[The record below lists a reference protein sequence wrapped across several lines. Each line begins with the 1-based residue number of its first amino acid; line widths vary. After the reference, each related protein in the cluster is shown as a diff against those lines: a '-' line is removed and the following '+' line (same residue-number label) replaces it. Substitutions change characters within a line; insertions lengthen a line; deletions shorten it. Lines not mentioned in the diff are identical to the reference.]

1 MKVKLLAC
9 LTLAVAMLLA
19 TVPTFAHHGGAA
31 YDNVKVVEL
40 AGTVTSFQFINP
52 HCIILLDVKAPS
64 GEIQHWTMETPAP
77 SLMKRSGWY
86 KDMMKPGDQ
95 IAAGLHI
102 ARNGSLVGK
111 IAGNAIT
118 VNGTK
123 IVAPSE
129 EQ

>member
-9 LTLAVAMLLA
+9 STLAVALLLA
-19 TVPTFAHHGGAA
+19 TVPVFAHHGGAA
-31 YDNVKVVEL
+31 YDNTKVVQL

-52 HCIILLDVKAPS
+52 HCIILLDVKAAS
-64 GEIQHWTMETPAP
+64 GEVQHWTMETPPP
-77 SLMKRSGWY
+77 SLMKHGGWY

-102 ARNGSLVGK
+102 ARNGSYVGK

-123 IVAPSE
+123 IEAPSE